1 MQDLDKIKAG
11 ELFPSYFKPDWLL
24 QAENCLPF
32 WTCNNQMFRSK
43 IMALEY
49 ASKHNTDIGFYF
61 NDVEFSTLPW
71 TFEPP
76 EHIDELYL
84 RRAKQLRE
92 KYDYIV
98 VMYSGGS
105 DSSTILK
112 TFVRNGIKVDEVATY
127 GGWSHSVDKYDDPVN
142 LEITYAATEML
153 KQCVNLGIKV
163 NYLNMLDH
171 FEKSYSSPDWVYDA
185 DPRINPD
192 NHLKFHT
199 ANGRQDLIDMVDRGL
214 KVALV
219 FGHDK
224 PRIVFKDNAFFLTY
238 LDVGALATNVWP
250 QMFEPGYVGPAMEFF
265 YPNVDVP
272 EIMIKQGHMIVDW
285 YIKNIG
291 RESAK
296 ILSPNWLYDPK
307 YQSRI
312 NTIMYPTTWR
322 EYETYSIGKPSNT
335 FSWLW
340 KSDFLI
346 NRMQDTQQNQYFWDG
361 LNRIRKTIDKR
372 FWGKWGLIGHW
383 AKFYKIKDMT
393 TEWG

>member
-1 MQDLDKIKAG
+1 MQNLGNTKAG
-11 ELFPSYFKPDWLL
+11 ELFSSHSKPNWLL

-49 ASKHNTDIGFYF
+49 ATKHNTDIAFYF
-61 NDVEFSTLPW
+61 NDIAFSGLPW
-71 TFEPP
+71 TSEPT

-98 VMYSGGS
+98 IMYSGGS

-127 GGWSHSVDKYDDPVN
+127 GGWSDSVDKYDDPVN

-163 NYLNMLDH
+163 NYLNMLDNFH
-171 FEKSYSSPDWVYDA
+171 KVLHSPDWVYDA
-185 DPRINPD
+185 DPRINAD
-192 NHLKFHT
+192 NHFKFHT
-199 ANGRQDLIDMVDRGL
+199 AHSRQDLIDMVNQGL
-214 KVALV
+214 KVALI

-224 PRIVFKDNAFFLTY
+224 PRIVFKDDAFHLAY

-250 QMFEPGYVGPAMEFF
+250 QMFEPDYVGPAMEFF

-272 EIMIKQGHMIVDW
+272 EIMIKQGHMIVNW
-285 YIKNIG
+285 YLKHEG
-291 RESAK
+291 ERAQQ
-296 ILSPNWLYDPK
+296 LLRPDWLYDPDYHSK
-307 YQSRI
+307 I
-312 NTIMYPTTWR
+312 NTIMYPTTWK
-322 EYETYSIGKPSNT
+322 ETEIYSIGKPMQNS
-335 FSWLW
+335 SWLW
-340 KSDFLI
+340 KSQFLI
-346 NRMQDTQQNQYFWDG
+346 DRLQDTRQNKNFWQG
-361 LNRIRKTIDKR
+361 LSCIKKNIDKK
-372 FWGKWGLIGHW
+372 FWGKLGLVGHW
-383 AKFYKIKDMT
+383 TKFYKIRDAGNT
-393 TEWG
+393 